1 MEHLIKAVQ
10 ATDVKFDDA
19 KGTVTAVIATM
30 GVVDKDGDVTLPGF
44 FGEQDT
50 AIVWA
55 HDRSHLIGKGRI
67 FEDGDE
73 AKFDGAFFLDTIEGR
88 EKYLTTKAMGTLQEW
103 SYGFRLKEGGYSFGD
118 HDGRQVRYLQPNP
131 VDKSPGTDVDEVSPV
146 LVGAGEGTR
155 TLAMKSEGLRF
166 VEQAEQVA
174 VAAELLYARADQIK
188 TLRADD
194 GKQLGAEAV
203 ARLLEVKTRL
213 EGVAEMFGTL
223 ADAPPEPDPALDHTA
238 AFASIHSNLATAQA
252 FAARR

>member
-19 KGTVTAVIATM
+19 KGTVTAVIATL

-155 TLAMKSEGLRF
+155 TLAMKSGPSLRG
-166 VEQAEQVA
+166 AGRTGRRRSRVA
-174 VAAELLYARADQIK
+174 VRTSRPNQD
-188 TLRADD
+188 
-194 GKQLGAEAV
+194 
-203 ARLLEVKTRL
+203 
-213 EGVAEMFGTL
+213 
-223 ADAPPEPDPALDHTA
+223 
-238 AFASIHSNLATAQA
+238 
-252 FAARR
+252 AARRRRQAVGSRSRGETPRGKDQAGRRSGDVRHPCRRTARARPGTRPHRRIRVDP